1 MTTTPKDFEIR
12 PATEDDAPLIL
23 DFIKKLAVYEKLAHK
38 VTATEDILL
47 ETLFGE
53 RRYAEVIIGY
63 HLGEPVGFALFF
75 HNYSTF
81 LGKPGIYLEDL
92 FVDEESI
99 AAGLRKGALRAA
111 GETDEGAE
119 LRSAGMG
126 RAQLERTLHQFLQGA
141 RRRADER
148 LDGLPPDRRRAGQ
161 TSERMKVVRCQSS
174 TWNLET
180 ETWNLKPETR
190 T

>member
-12 PATEDDAPLIL
+12 PATEGDAPLIL

-38 VTATEDILL
+38 VTATDDILR

-63 HLGEPVGFALFF
+63 NLGEPVGFALFF

-92 FVDEESI
+92 FIDEEHRGKGFGKALLGRLARLTKERNCGRLEWAVLNWNEPSI
-99 AAGLRKGALRAA
+99 NFYRALGAAPMNDWTVFRLTGEALDKLAN
-111 GETDEGAE
+111 EQE
-119 LRSAGMG
+119 
-126 RAQLERTLHQFLQGA
+126 
-141 RRRADER
+141 
-148 LDGLPPDRRRAGQ
+148 
-161 TSERMKVVRCQSS
+161 
-174 TWNLET
+174 
-180 ETWNLKPETR
+180 KPQ
-190 T
+190 